1 LGRATVRLGRS
12 RLRPVEGDRAL
23 RRRRGREDEPAHRLH
38 AQERR
43 PPQLRSE
50 LVQNQ
55 QLDPDHWQRTGPEGC
70 GQPPGPGLDIVRI
83 AEGGQSQDALLQVD
97 QDQCGTLVGG
107 DR

>member
-1 LGRATVRLGRS
+1 VTVLSGVVVAERTSRRTGCTPRS
-12 RLRPVEGDRAL
+12 VA
-23 RRRRGREDEPAHRLH
+23 
-38 AQERR
+38 

-55 QLDPDHWQRTGPEGC
+55 QLDPDHWQRTGPEGY

-83 AEGGQSQDALLQVD
+83 AEGGQSQDALLQAD